1 MDDGVFTRD
10 CSFDPYWWDE
20 TPRPELDARQAL
32 PESADVVVIGSG
44 YTGLNAALVT
54 ARGGRDT
61 WVLDAESA
69 GWGCST
75 RNGGQIS
82 TSVKPSFEQLARRH
96 GATRALE
103 ILREGHRA
111 LEWIADSVNSEDI
124 ECGFE
129 VVGRFHAAHTPAQ
142 YEQLVKRISRQPKGL
157 EVDAHAVPRAEQH
170 AELGSDAY
178 FGGVV
183 FPKHA
188 ALDPARYHQGL
199 LERTL
204 SAGASVV
211 PHCAVTSVEQ
221 AGKAFLVTT
230 TRGRLR
236 ARDVVVATNGYTG
249 TITPWLR
256 RRVIPIGSYV
266 IATEAMG
273 AAQMARLMPKGRIVS
288 DTRTVVYYYRPS
300 PDQKRILFGG
310 RVSTG
315 ETDPRN
321 SGRRLH
327 ADLVKIFPEVA
338 DVRVTHS
345 WLGFVAYTFDTLA
358 HVGRHQGLHF
368 ALGYCGS
375 GVSMASYLG
384 MRVGS
389 QVLGLAEGRTGFD
402 GISFPTR
409 PLYTGKPWFV
419 APALMYYRWRDR
431 QKW

>member
-111 LEWIADSVNSEDI
+111 LQWIADFVNSEDI

-157 EVDAHAVPRAEQH
+157 EVEAHAVPRAEQH

-199 LERTL
+199 LERAL

-211 PHCAVTSVEQ
+211 PHCAVTS
-221 AGKAFLVTT
+221 
-230 TRGRLR
+230 R
-236 ARDVVVATNGYTG
+236 
-249 TITPWLR
+249 
-256 RRVIPIGSYV
+256 
-266 IATEAMG
+266 
-273 AAQMARLMPKGRIVS
+273 
-288 DTRTVVYYYRPS
+288 
-300 PDQKRILFGG
+300 
-310 RVSTG
+310 
-315 ETDPRN
+315 
-321 SGRRLH
+321 
-327 ADLVKIFPEVA
+327 
-338 DVRVTHS
+338 
-345 WLGFVAYTFDTLA
+345 
-358 HVGRHQGLHF
+358 
-368 ALGYCGS
+368 
-375 GVSMASYLG
+375 
-384 MRVGS
+384 
-389 QVLGLAEGRTGFD
+389 
-402 GISFPTR
+402 
-409 PLYTGKPWFV
+409 
-419 APALMYYRWRDR
+419 
-431 QKW
+431 